1 MICTDVDEDLY
12 IFESYSKSMKRA
24 VSWTPRPRYG
34 VIPLNI
40 FLFQQE
46 LDDNFNIGSMTDDST
61 RKDVLQIIKDN

>member
-34 VIPLNI
+34 VIPLNT

-46 LDDNFNIGSMTDDST
+46 
-61 RKDVLQIIKDN
+61 